1 MKEEIV
7 ALESNQTWDMV
18 SLPIGRKTLP
28 CKLVYKV
35 KHHPDGSLE
44 GLKARLVIRGDIQK

>member
-18 SLPIGRKTLP
+18 SLPTGRKTLF

-35 KHHPDGSLE
+35 KHHADGSLE
-44 GLKARLVIRGDIQK
+44 GLKARLVIRGDI